1 MRSQLEVDIK
11 GCLNQDL
18 ATVTKD
24 LMEKYNALVA
34 EYNSLVAL
42 LEANKADISAVD
54 FAAEAS
60 TNTISID

>member
-1 MRSQLEVDIK
+1 MRKILE
-11 GCLNQDL
+11 QDL
-18 ATVTKD
+18 RANLNKDANEVVKD

-42 LEANKADISAVD
+42 LEANKADISGVD

>member
-1 MRSQLEVDIK
+1 M
-11 GCLNQDL
+11 NQDV
-18 ATVTKD
+18 ATVVKD

-34 EYNSLVAL
+34 EFNSLVAL
-42 LEANKADISAVD
+42 LEADKADISSTD